1 MAERVNTRKPLV
13 SFRALLLIG
22 GLLALII
29 LIGMQIYIN
38 SRDVSALTDPLPQSS
53 VIYDRHGE
61 VASRITSNQIEG
73 VSSEDIPDIMK
84 QAVVAVEDQRFYEHD
99 GFDFVGTVRAL
110 ATNVKAGSYVQGG
123 STITQQ
129 LAKNV
134 FLSHDKTLK
143 RKADEFFLAKK
154 VEKAYSKDQIISLY
168 LNQIYFGEGAWGIKR
183 AAAVYF
189 AKDPK
194 ELTLSEAATLAGLI
208 KAPSALSPLNNE
220 ERSVQRRN
228 LVLHLMYEQG
238 FITADQVEE
247 AKQEELKLETRNI
260 DPYKAK
266 YPSFTDYII
275 EEAERMYGISESEI
289 LAGGFRIYTTLEPK
303 VQEALEK
310 VYEDPENFPS
320 APNGELAQSSGV
332 LLDPKTGGILGMIG
346 GRDYQYRDFN
356 RASRLKKPPG
366 STAKPLLVYTPALE
380 EGYDIYD
387 MLNDSPTE
395 FGEYAP
401 QNHTLDFRGE
411 VSMYDAVLQSYNVPA
426 VSLLY
431 DMGIQKGMDAAKKLY
446 LPVDE
451 KEDRKLGNIAL
462 GGFYG
467 VSPKHMAEAY
477 SVYAN
482 NGELIESH
490 AIVKIETVTGE
501 EVAAF
506 KEEKER
512 VFSEN
517 AVEKMNFMLKGV
529 VEEGSGKNAII
540 DGREVAGKTGSTQTS
555 DNNHRATSNQ
565 WFVGY
570 TPQIVGAFWIG
581 FDKES
586 SENVLPIIS
595 GAGSPSAKVF
605 QQVVSEAL
613 KGEPKESFNLPS
625 SLKKKINQ
633 DKNQQNQENEQRN
646 EKKEEEKQRKK
657 KEKEQEK
664 KRKKE
669 EKKREK
675 EKKKEEKEQKKKKGK
690 EDDN

>member
-1 MAERVNTRKPLV
+1 MAERVGRRKRKV
-13 SFRALLLIG
+13 SIRALLLIA
-22 GLLALII
+22 GLFALII
-29 LIGMQIYIN
+29 LIGMQLYIN

-61 VASRITSNQIEG
+61 IASRVTSNQIEG
-73 VSSEDIPDIMK
+73 VSSEEIPDVMK

-110 ATNVKAGSYVQGG
+110 TTNVKSGGYVQGG

-129 LAKNV
+129 LSKNV

-154 VEKAYSKDQIISLY
+154 VEKTYSKDQIISLY

-189 AKDPK
+189 AKDPQD
-194 ELTLSEAATLAGLI
+194 LSLSEAATLAGII

-220 ERSVQRRN
+220 ERAIQRRN
-228 LVLHLMYEQG
+228 LVLSLMHKQG
-238 FITADQVEE
+238 FITAEQVEE
-247 AKQEELKLETRNI
+247 AKQDELKLETRNV
-260 DPYKAK
+260 DPYRAK

-275 EEAERMYGISESEI
+275 EEAERMYGISESEL
-289 LAGGFRIYTTLEPK
+289 LAGGYRVYTTLEPK

-310 VYEDPENFPS
+310 VYANPDNFPAGS
-320 APNGELAQSSGV
+320 SGEVAQSSGV

-346 GRDYQYRDFN
+346 GRDYKFRDFN
-356 RASRLKKPPG
+356 RSSRLKKPPG

-380 EGYDIYD
+380 EGYDIFD

-395 FGEYAP
+395 FEGGYSP
-401 QNHTLDFRGE
+401 QNHTKDFRGK
-411 VSMYDAVLQSYNVPA
+411 VSMYDAVINSYNVPA
-426 VSLLY
+426 VSLLNEI
-431 DMGIQKGMDAAKKLY
+431 GIQKGMDAAKKLY

-451 KEDRKLGNIAL
+451 KEHRTLGNLAL

-467 VSPKHMAEAY
+467 ASPKQMAEAY

-482 NGELIESH
+482 NGEIIESH
-490 AIVKIETVTGE
+490 AIVKIEKVTGE

-506 KEEKER
+506 EEEKER
-512 VFSEN
+512 VFSKE
-517 AVEKMNFMLKGV
+517 AVEKMTFMLKGV
-529 VEEGSGKNAII
+529 VEEGSGKNAKI
-540 DGREVAGKTGSTQTS
+540 DGREVAGKTGSTQTT
-555 DNNHRATSNQ
+555 DNNDGATSNQ
-565 WFVGY
+565 WFVGF

-586 SENVLPIIS
+586 EENVLPIIS

-613 KGEPKESFNLPS
+613 EGEPVETFKLPESLA
-625 SLKKKINQ
+625 KKKAQ
-633 DKNQQNQENEQRN
+633 EKDK
-646 EKKEEEKQRKK
+646 EKKKQ
-657 KEKEQEK
+657 QEAQAREREAK
-664 KRKKE
+664 KKE
-669 EKKREK
+669 EKKREDKKKK
-675 EKKKEEKEQKKKKGK
+675 EKKKREKKKDRDDDDDD
-690 EDDN
+690 EDDDDDD

>member
-1 MAERVNTRKPLV
+1 MAERASKLKRRV
-13 SFRALLLIG
+13 SFRALLLIA

-29 LIGMQIYIN
+29 LLGMQFYIN
-38 SRDVSALTDPLPQSS
+38 TRDVSALTDPLPQSS

-73 VSSEDIPDIMK
+73 VPSDEIPEVLK

-110 ATNVKAGSYVQGG
+110 TTNVKAGGYVQGG

-143 RKADEFFLAKK
+143 RKTDEFFLAKK
-154 VEKAYSKDQIISLY
+154 VEKSYSKDQIISLY

-189 AKDPK
+189 AKEPK
-194 ELTLSEAATLAGLI
+194 DLTLAEAATLAGLI

-220 ERSVQRRN
+220 ERSIQRRN
-228 LVLHLMYEQG
+228 LVLSLMHKQG
-238 FITADQVEE
+238 FVSAEEVEE
-247 AKQEELKLETRNI
+247 AKQEELKLETRHV

-275 EEAERMYGISESEI
+275 DEAEKMYGISESEL
-289 LAGGFRIYTTLEPK
+289 LAGGYRVYTTLEPK

-310 VYEDPENFPS
+310 VYENPENFPT
-320 APNGELAQSSGV
+320 APTGEVAQSSGV
-332 LLDPKTGGILGMIG
+332 LLDPKSGGILGMIG
-346 GRDYQYRDFN
+346 GRDYQFRDFN

-366 STAKPLLVYTPALE
+366 STAKPLLVYSPALE
-380 EGYDIYD
+380 EGYDVYD

-395 FGEYAP
+395 FGDYTP

-411 VSMYDAVLQSYNVPA
+411 VSMYDAVLNSYNIPA

-451 KEDRKLGNIAL
+451 KEDRTLGNLAL

-482 NGELIESH
+482 NGEIIESH
-490 AIVKIETVTGE
+490 AIVKIETVTGQ
-501 EVAAF
+501 EVASF
-506 KEEKER
+506 EEDKER
-512 VFSEN
+512 VFSEET
-517 AVEKMNFMLKGV
+517 VEKMNFMLKGV

-540 DGREVAGKTGSTQTS
+540 DGREVAGKTGSTQTN
-555 DNNHRATSNQ
+555 DNNHGATSNQ

-613 KGEPKESFNLPS
+613 EGEPVESFNLPS
-625 SLKKKINQ
+625 SLEKKKTSA
-633 DKNQQNQENEQRN
+633 
-646 EKKEEEKQRKK
+646 
-657 KEKEQEK
+657 
-664 KRKKE
+664 KKE
-669 EKKREK
+669 EKKQEQEQPRKRE
-675 EKKKEEKEQKKKKGK
+675 EQKKEEKKKEQKKKKDEKKKEKKERGK
-690 EDDN
+690 KKDKDDDD

>member
-1 MAERVNTRKPLV
+1 MAERASKYKRKV
-13 SFRALLLIG
+13 SFRAVLLIA

-29 LIGMQIYIN
+29 LLGMQLYIN
-38 SRDVSALTDPLPQSS
+38 TRDVSALTDPLPQSS
-53 VIYDRHGE
+53 VLYDRHGE

-73 VSSEDIPDIMK
+73 VPSDEIPEVMK

-110 ATNVKAGSYVQGG
+110 TTNVKAGGYVQGG

-143 RKADEFFLAKK
+143 RKTDEFFLAKK
-154 VEKAYSKDQIISLY
+154 VEKSYTKDQIISLY
-168 LNQIYFGEGAWGIKR
+168 LNQIYYGEGAWGIKR

-194 ELTLSEAATLAGLI
+194 DLTLAESATLAGLI
-208 KAPSALSPLNNE
+208 KAPSALSPLNNA
-220 ERSVQRRN
+220 ERSMQRRN
-228 LVLHLMYEQG
+228 LVLSLMHQQG
-238 FITADQVEE
+238 FITAEEVEA
-247 AKQEELKLETRNI
+247 AKQEELKLESRHV
-260 DPYKAK
+260 DPYKGK

-275 EEAERMYGISESEI
+275 DEAERMYGISESEL
-289 LAGGFRIYTTLEPK
+289 LAGGYRVYTTLEPK

-310 VYEDPENFPS
+310 VYADPANFPTGQS
-320 APNGELAQSSGV
+320 GEVAQSSGV

-346 GRDYQYRDFN
+346 GRDYKFRDFN
-356 RASRLKKPPG
+356 RASKLKKPPG

-380 EGYDIYD
+380 EGYDVYD
-387 MLNDSPTE
+387 MLNDSPTD
-395 FGEYAP
+395 FGNYTP

-411 VSMYDAVLQSYNVPA
+411 VSMYDAVLNSYNVPA

-431 DMGIQKGMDAAKKLY
+431 DIGIQKGMDTAKKLY

-451 KEDRKLGNIAL
+451 KEDRTLGNLAL
-462 GGFYG
+462 GGFHG

-482 NGELIESH
+482 NGEIIESH
-490 AIVKIETVTGE
+490 GIVKIEKVTGE
-501 EVAAF
+501 EVASF
-506 KEEKER
+506 EEEKER
-512 VFSEN
+512 VFSEE
-517 AVEKMNFMLKGV
+517 AVQKMNFMLKGV

-540 DGREVAGKTGSTQTS
+540 DGREVAGKTGSTQTT

-586 SENVLPIIS
+586 AENVLPIIS

-613 KGEPKESFNLPS
+613 EGEPVETFNLPG
-625 SLKKKINQ
+625 SLQK
-633 DKNQQNQENEQRN
+633 QQQLK
-646 EKKEEEKQRKK
+646 KKEEEKKEQEQAREREEPKK
-657 KEKEQEK
+657 KDQKDKDEK
-664 KRKKE
+664 KRKKD
-669 EKKREK
+669 
-675 EKKKEEKEQKKKKGK
+675 K
-690 EDDN
+690 EDDRGKKKDRDDDDDDD

>member
-1 MAERVNTRKPLV
+1 MAERVSKQKRRV
-13 SFRALLLIG
+13 SFRALLLIT

-29 LIGMQIYIN
+29 LLGMQFYIN
-38 SRDVSALTDPLPQSS
+38 TRDVSALTDPLPQSS

-61 VASRITSNQIEG
+61 VASRITTNQIEG
-73 VSSEDIPDIMK
+73 VPADEIPEVLK

-110 ATNVKAGSYVQGG
+110 TTNVKARGYVQGG

-143 RKADEFFLAKK
+143 RKTDEFFLAKK
-154 VEKAYSKDQIISLY
+154 VEKSYSKDQIISLY
-168 LNQIYFGEGAWGIKR
+168 LNQIYFGEGAWGVKR

-189 AKDPK
+189 AKEPK
-194 ELTLSEAATLAGLI
+194 DLTLAESATLAGLI

-220 ERSVQRRN
+220 ERSIQRRN
-228 LVLHLMYEQG
+228 LVLSLMHKQG
-238 FITADQVEE
+238 FVSADEVEE
-247 AKQEELKLETRNI
+247 AKQEELKLEKRHV

-275 EEAERMYGISESEI
+275 DEAERMYGISESEL
-289 LAGGFRIYTTLEPK
+289 LAGGYRVYTTLEPK

-310 VYEDPENFPS
+310 VYADPENFPT
-320 APNGELAQSSGV
+320 APTGEVAQSSGV
-332 LLDPKTGGILGMIG
+332 LLNPKTGGILGMIG
-346 GRDYQYRDFN
+346 GRDYKFRDFN

-366 STAKPLLVYTPALE
+366 STAKPLLVYSPALE
-380 EGYDIYD
+380 EGYDVYD

-395 FGEYAP
+395 FGDYKP

-411 VSMYDAVLQSYNVPA
+411 VSMYDAVLNSYNIPA

-451 KEDRKLGNIAL
+451 KEDRTLGNIAL

-482 NGELIESH
+482 NGEIIESH
-490 AIVKIETVTGE
+490 AIVKIETVTGK
-501 EVAAF
+501 EVASF
-506 KEEKER
+506 EEDKER
-512 VFSEN
+512 VFSEE
-517 AVEKMNFMLKGV
+517 VVGKMNFMLKGV
-529 VEEGSGKNAII
+529 IEEGSGKNAII
-540 DGREVAGKTGSTQTS
+540 DGREVAGKTGSTQTN
-555 DNNHRATSNQ
+555 DNNHGATSNQ

-613 KGEPKESFNLPS
+613 EGEPVESFNLPA
-625 SLKKKINQ
+625 SLQ
-633 DKNQQNQENEQRN
+633 
-646 EKKEEEKQRKK
+646 KK
-657 KEKEQEK
+657 KESA
-664 KRKKE
+664 KKE
-669 EKKREK
+669 EKKQEQDQDQDQQRKREQQK
-675 EKKKEEKEQKKKKGK
+675 KEEKKKEEKKKEKKERGKKKDR
-690 EDDN
+690 DDDDDD

>member
-1 MAERVNTRKPLV
+1 MAERASKYKRKV
-13 SFRALLLIG
+13 SFRAVLLIA

-29 LIGMQIYIN
+29 LLGMQLYIN
-38 SRDVSALTDPLPQSS
+38 TRDVSALTDPLPQSS
-53 VIYDRHGE
+53 VLYDRHGE

-73 VSSEDIPDIMK
+73 VPSEEIPEVMK

-110 ATNVKAGSYVQGG
+110 TTNVKAGGYVQGG

-143 RKADEFFLAKK
+143 RKTDEFFLAKK
-154 VEKAYSKDQIISLY
+154 VEKSYTKDQIISLY
-168 LNQIYFGEGAWGIKR
+168 LNQIYYGEGAWGIKR

-194 ELTLSEAATLAGLI
+194 DLTLAESATLAGLI
-208 KAPSALSPLNNE
+208 KAPSALSPLNNA
-220 ERSVQRRN
+220 ERSMQRRN
-228 LVLHLMYEQG
+228 LVLSLMHQQG
-238 FITADQVEE
+238 FITAEEVEA
-247 AKQEELKLETRNI
+247 AKQEELKLESRHV
-260 DPYKAK
+260 DPYKGK

-275 EEAERMYGISESEI
+275 DEAERMYGISESEL
-289 LAGGFRIYTTLEPK
+289 LAGGYRVYTTLEPK

-310 VYEDPENFPS
+310 VYADPANFPTGQS
-320 APNGELAQSSGV
+320 GEVAQSSGV

-346 GRDYQYRDFN
+346 GRDYKFRDFN
-356 RASRLKKPPG
+356 RASKLKKPPG

-380 EGYDIYD
+380 EGYDVYD
-387 MLNDSPTE
+387 MLNDSPTD
-395 FGEYAP
+395 FGNYTP

-411 VSMYDAVLQSYNVPA
+411 VSMYDAVLNSYNVPA

-431 DMGIQKGMDAAKKLY
+431 DIGIQKGMDTAKKLY

-451 KEDRKLGNIAL
+451 KEDRTLGNLAL
-462 GGFYG
+462 GGFHG

-482 NGELIESH
+482 NGEIIESH
-490 AIVKIETVTGE
+490 GIVKIEKVTGE
-501 EVAAF
+501 EVASF
-506 KEEKER
+506 EEEKER
-512 VFSEN
+512 VFSEE
-517 AVEKMNFMLKGV
+517 AVQKMNFMLKGV

-540 DGREVAGKTGSTQTS
+540 DGREVAGKTGSTQTT

-586 SENVLPIIS
+586 AENVLPIIS

-613 KGEPKESFNLPS
+613 EGEPVETFNLPG
-625 SLKKKINQ
+625 SLQK
-633 DKNQQNQENEQRN
+633 QQQIQ
-646 EKKEEEKQRKK
+646 KKEEEKKKQEQAREREEPKK
-657 KEKEQEK
+657 KDKKDKDEK
-664 KRKKE
+664 KRKKD
-669 EKKREK
+669 
-675 EKKKEEKEQKKKKGK
+675 K
-690 EDDN
+690 EDDRGKKKDQDDDDDDD

>member
-1 MAERVNTRKPLV
+1 MAERASKSKRKV
-13 SFRALLLIG
+13 SLRAVLLIA

-29 LIGMQIYIN
+29 LLGMQLYIN
-38 SRDVSALTDPLPQSS
+38 TRDVSALTDPLPQSS
-53 VIYDRHGE
+53 VLYDRDGE

-73 VSSEDIPDIMK
+73 VPSDEIPEVMK

-99 GFDFVGTVRAL
+99 GFDFVGTLRAL
-110 ATNVKAGSYVQGG
+110 TTNVKAGGYVQGG

-154 VEKAYSKDQIISLY
+154 VEKSYSKDQIISLY

-194 ELTLSEAATLAGLI
+194 DLTLAESATLAGLI

-220 ERSVQRRN
+220 ERSIQRRN
-228 LVLHLMYEQG
+228 LVLSLMHQQG
-238 FITADQVEE
+238 FITAEEVEA
-247 AKQEELKLETRNI
+247 AKKEELKLETRHV
-260 DPYKAK
+260 DPHKGK

-275 EEAERMYGISESEI
+275 DEAERMYGISESEL
-289 LAGGFRIYTTLEPK
+289 LAGGYRIYTTLEPK

-310 VYEDPENFPS
+310 VYADPANFPTGKS
-320 APNGELAQSSGV
+320 GEVAQSSGV

-346 GRDYQYRDFN
+346 GRDYQFRDFN
-356 RASRLKKPPG
+356 RASKLKKPPG

-380 EGYDIYD
+380 EGYDVYD

-395 FGEYAP
+395 FGDYKP

-411 VSMYDAVLQSYNVPA
+411 VSMYDAVLNSYNIPA

-451 KEDRKLGNIAL
+451 KEDRTLGNIAL
-462 GGFYG
+462 GGFHG

-482 NGELIESH
+482 NGEIIESH
-490 AIVKIETVTGE
+490 GIVKIETVTGK
-501 EVAAF
+501 EVASF
-506 KEEKER
+506 EEEKER
-512 VFSEN
+512 VFSEE
-517 AVEKMNFMLKGV
+517 AVQKMNFMLKGV

-540 DGREVAGKTGSTQTS
+540 DGREVAGKTGSTQTA
-555 DNNHRATSNQ
+555 DNNHGATSNQ
-565 WFVGY
+565 WFVGF

-586 SENVLPIIS
+586 ADNVLPIIS

-613 KGEPKESFNLPS
+613 EGEPVESLNLPA
-625 SLKKKINQ
+625 SLQKKK
-633 DKNQQNQENEQRN
+633 DFA
-646 EKKEEEKQRKK
+646 
-657 KEKEQEK
+657 
-664 KRKKE
+664 KKE
-669 EKKREK
+669 EKKKAQEQQSKKEQKKKDEKKREENKKK
-675 EKKKEEKEQKKKKGK
+675 EHKKKEEKKKERGKKKDR
-690 EDDN
+690 DDDD